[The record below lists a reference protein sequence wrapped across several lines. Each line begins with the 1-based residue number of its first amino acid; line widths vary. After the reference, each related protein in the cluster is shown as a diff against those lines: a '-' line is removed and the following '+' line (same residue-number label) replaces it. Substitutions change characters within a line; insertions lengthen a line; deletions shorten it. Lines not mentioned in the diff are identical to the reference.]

1 MMGYDYLWNQVRV
14 KGGAYGCMCRF
25 GRSGDSYFVSY
36 RDPNLSKTISVYE
49 QAADYIASYEADE
62 RTLTQFI
69 IGAISEMD
77 TPMNAASKGLFS
89 LTAYMADLTDEDLQK
104 ERDELLA
111 TSAEDLR
118 RTAEQVRAFMADEC
132 LCVVGNA
139 EKISGEEKL
148 FDKVENLVE

>member
-1 MMGYDYLWNQVRV
+1 
-14 KGGAYGCMCRF
+14 
-25 GRSGDSYFVSY
+25 
-36 RDPNLSKTISVYE
+36 
-49 QAADYIASYEADE
+49 
-62 RTLTQFI
+62 
-69 IGAISEMD
+69 MD